1 MKIILRII
9 GESFVLAW
17 NSLKGNKLRSI
28 LSLLSITVGIFSIIA
43 VFTMV
48 DSFRNKIT
56 SSVESLG
63 DDVIF
68 IQKMP
73 WAPEEG
79 DEEYAWW
86 KYFQRPHPDMKD
98 LKAIERRVSSAE
110 SSGYAIAGTRKVRYL
125 NSEMNDVVVL
135 GVSFHYADVQ
145 KLNLLSGR
153 YFTEAEVN
161 GGRPLVIVGATVV
174 EEIFGNT
181 KPLGKIIKVKGRNLR
196 VIGVFAK
203 EGESMVGNSHDER
216 VVIPVGYANQILNMK
231 RAESFIMVKAKPGIS
246 NAMLKNEL
254 ISVLRAIRKLPPKA
268 DNTFALNETSVVLN
282 QLDMLFGIVNIVGLI
297 IGGFSMLVGGF
308 SIANIM
314 FVSVKERTKQ
324 IGIQKALGAK
334 NYFVLL
340 QFLFEA
346 VGLSLFGGVIGIVFV
361 FIGTVVLNI
370 FFDFDTTLTFGN
382 IIKGLSFSVLIG
394 LISGIIPAWM
404 AAKLDPVDAM
414 RQG

>member
-1 MKIILRII
+1 M
-9 GESFVLAW
+9 
-17 NSLKGNKLRSI
+17 
-28 LSLLSITVGIFSIIA
+28 
-43 VFTMV
+43 
-48 DSFRNKIT
+48 
-56 SSVESLG
+56 
-63 DDVIF
+63 
-68 IQKMP
+68 
-73 WAPEEG
+73 
-79 DEEYAWW
+79 
-86 KYFQRPHPDMKD
+86 
-98 LKAIERRVSSAE
+98 
-110 SSGYAIAGTRKVRYL
+110 
-125 NSEMNDVVVL
+125 
-135 GVSFHYADVQ
+135 
-145 KLNLLSGR
+145 
-153 YFTEAEVN
+153 
-161 GGRPLVIVGATVV
+161 
-174 EEIFGNT
+174 
-181 KPLGKIIKVKGRNLR
+181 
-196 VIGVFAK
+196 
-203 EGESMVGNSHDER
+203 
-216 VVIPVGYANQILNMK
+216 VIPVGYANQILNMK
-231 RAESFIMVKAKPGIS
+231 RAESFIMVKAKPGIT

-254 ISVLRAIRKLPPKA
+254 ISVLRAVRKLPPKA

-282 QLDMLFGIVNIVGLI
+282 QLDLLFGIVNIVGLI

-361 FIGTVVLNI
+361 FIGTVILNN
-370 FFDFDTTLTFGN
+370 FFDFDTTLTIGN